1 MSVAPLDLDDIRE
14 ALALPHRPIHRVPSG
29 WRRAAVLLPL
39 HPTPHGWH
47 LIFTRRTEDVPTHKG
62 QISFPGGRV
71 EPADPDLATTAL
83 RETHEELG
91 VPPHQ
96 VQLIGR
102 LDDVQTR
109 VSRYV
114 VSPFVGLL
122 PSDPPLQPNPAEIA
136 DVFSVPLADLL
147 DPAIHHVEWWEYAGR
162 PVPLHFYTWR
172 GTTIWGLTGAILADF
187 LRRLQRRIV
196 F

>member
-1 MSVAPLDLDDIRE
+1 MNVVPVDLDRIRD
-14 ALALPHRPIHRVPSG
+14 ALALPHRPIHRLPPG
-29 WRRAAVLLPL
+29 WRRAAVLLPI
-39 HPTPHGWH
+39 HPGTDGWH
-47 LIFTRRTEDVPTHKG
+47 LLLTRRTDAVPTHKG

-71 EPADPDLATTAL
+71 EPTDPDLAATAL

-91 VPPHQ
+91 IPPDH
-96 VQLIGR
+96 VQLMGR

-109 VSRYV
+109 VSQYV

-122 PSDPPLQPNPAEIA
+122 PAAPLLRPNPAEIA
-136 DVFSVPLADLL
+136 AVFSVPLLDLL

-172 GTTIWGLTGAILADF
+172 GITIWGLTGAILADF
-187 LRRLQRRIV
+187 LHRLQHQV
-196 F
+196 SP